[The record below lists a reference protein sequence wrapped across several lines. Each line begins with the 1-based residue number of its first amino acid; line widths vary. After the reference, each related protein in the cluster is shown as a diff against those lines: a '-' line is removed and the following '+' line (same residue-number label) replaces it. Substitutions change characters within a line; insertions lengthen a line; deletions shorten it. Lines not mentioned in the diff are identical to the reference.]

1 MRYKGAMGRRGW
13 KHALFVL
20 AVMSPACTEKTDAD
34 YRADVDVAVHGS
46 IGDSIAELVQATRDL
61 QAASPARVWR
71 PATTDAAAITAMR
84 AAWKR
89 TRFAY
94 EQIEGAIKAVFP
106 TLDAAMDARYE
117 ESLAALGGGGDRN
130 PFDGRGVTGMHAIER
145 ILFAPVTR
153 PEVITYECNLPGYK
167 PAAYPSTDD
176 EAIAFKTGLVQRL
189 IDDGDSLGKQWRK
202 AEIDLDAAY
211 RGQVGMMIEQ
221 QDKVNLAV
229 TGEEESR
236 YANITLA
243 DLRNNLDGTQNIY
256 DLFRDW
262 IHSKAAGGSSDSKIQ
277 ARFDELATIYLAGDA
292 LPDVPPGWAA
302 DHPTPENLAT
312 PFGMMWQTIHE
323 SVDPGNESSVVF
335 ELNQIAS
342 LLGLP
347 GPPRP

>member
-1 MRYKGAMGRRGW
+1 MGRRGW
-13 KHALFVL
+13 QHALFVL
-20 AVMSPACTEKTDAD
+20 AASACTETTDAE

-61 QAASPARVWR
+61 QAASPAHTWR
-71 PATTDAAAITAMR
+71 PETTDAAAITAMR
-84 AAWKR
+84 DDWKR

-106 TLDAAMDARYE
+106 ALDTTMDARYE
-117 ESLAALGGGGDRN
+117 ESLAALGDGGDRN
-130 PFDGRGVTGMHAIER
+130 PFDGRGVIGMHAIER

-153 PEVITYECNLPGYK
+153 PEVITYECSLPGYK

-189 IDDGDSLGKQWRK
+189 IDDGDSLAKQWRK
-202 AEIDLDAAY
+202 AEIDLNAAY
-211 RGQVGMMIEQ
+211 RGQVSMMLEQ
-221 QDKVNLAV
+221 QDKVNLAAI
-229 TGEEESR
+229 GEEESR

-256 DLFRDW
+256 GLFRGW
-262 IHSKAAGGSSDSKIQ
+262 ILSKAAGGSSDSKIQ

-292 LPDVPPGWAA
+292 LPDIPPEWAV

-323 SVDPGNESSVVF
+323 SVDPDSESSVVS

-342 LLGLP
+342 LLDLTAS
-347 GPPRP
+347 PRP